1 MKFLP
6 QRSSLAVLILLGFL
20 TLGAC
25 TTPRQGTTLYQR
37 LGSQE
42 GITAIVDNLL
52 FEISE
57 DEDVV
62 PLFAKTDID
71 RFRQKLIE
79 QLCDLSEGPCTYDG
93 DTMAETH
100 KDLAIRRSQFNSLV
114 ENLIRAME
122 EAGVA
127 TADQNALLSRLV
139 PLYPDIVTSPR

>member
-6 QRSSLAVLILLGFL
+6 LRSSPAALTLLAFL
-20 TLGAC
+20 TLSAC
-25 TTPRQGTTLYQR
+25 TTPRQETTLYQR
-37 LGSQE
+37 LGGQE
-42 GITAIVDNLL
+42 GITTVVDNLL

-62 PLFAKTDID
+62 PLFARTDID
-71 RFRQKLIE
+71 RFREKLIE
-79 QLCDLSEGPCTYDG
+79 QLCDLSDGPCTYDG
-93 DTMAETH
+93 DTMGETH

-114 ENLIRAME
+114 EDLIRAME